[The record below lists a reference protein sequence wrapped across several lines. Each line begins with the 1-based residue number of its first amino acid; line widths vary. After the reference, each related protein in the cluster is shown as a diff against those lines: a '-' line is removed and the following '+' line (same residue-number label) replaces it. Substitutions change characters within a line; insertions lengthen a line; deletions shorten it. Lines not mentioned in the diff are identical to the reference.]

1 MSLDYEQIKQEVKE
15 ELLQSL
21 SARFNHEKERKLTN
35 YRQQNAYVQKGQTLF
50 TGSSLMEHFPI
61 TASIRNKRHCL
72 TTPVNA

>member
-35 YRQQNAYVQKGQTLF
+35 YRQQNAYVQKDGRC
-50 TGSSLMEHFPI
+50 S
-61 TASIRNKRHCL
+61 
-72 TTPVNA
+72 PVLP